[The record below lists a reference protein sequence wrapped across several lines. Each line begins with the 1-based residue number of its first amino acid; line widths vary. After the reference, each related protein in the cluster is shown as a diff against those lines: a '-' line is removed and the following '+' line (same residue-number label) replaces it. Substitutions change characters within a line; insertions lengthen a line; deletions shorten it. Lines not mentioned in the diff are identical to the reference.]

1 MFTKNSVNSSPEPG
15 KEYPMTIQKP
25 MLADNKAWN
34 PELVESNLPLL
45 GSIKLDGIRMLVHNG
60 IGYSR
65 SLKPLPNI
73 SLQAKV
79 AQYAEQLEGFDGEVI
94 VGNFTDEFC
103 FKNSHR
109 SCMKADLEAEHRFV
123 CFDMWNMPDSEYDD
137 RHAELSKRQGL
148 AHVPFV
154 QVLGYQI
161 IYTMYQLNQFA
172 EEALEYGHEGTIF
185 RRADALYKNG
195 RATTKS
201 GGLYKNKSR
210 VDTEVTITSFNEQ
223 MENLN
228 PKTTNE
234 VGRSQRSSHK
244 ENKVGKGTLGSFN
257 CTGFFE
263 DGRPFE
269 TKVGV
274 FSGFT
279 DEDKQ
284 NIWDNQEKFLSQPMK
299 IKYMGVG
306 SDQSPRTPVAL
317 GFRNKMDM

>member
-1 MFTKNSVNSSPEPG
+1 M
-15 KEYPMTIQKP
+15 IQKP

-45 GSIKLDGIRMLVHNG
+45 GFIKLDGIRMLVHDG
-60 IGYSR
+60 VGYSR
-65 SLKPLPNI
+65 SLKPLPNK

-79 AQYAEQLEGFDGEVI
+79 AEYADTLEGFDGEVI
-94 VGNFTDEFC
+94 VGPFTDEFC

-109 SCMKADLEAEHRFV
+109 ACMKADLEAEHRFV
-123 CFDMWNMPDSEYDD
+123 CFDMWDMPDTDFLG
-137 RHAELSKRQGL
+137 RHAVLSQRQSL
-148 AHVPFV
+148 ARIPFV
-154 QVLGYQI
+154 EVLDYVIVG
-161 IYTMYQLNQFA
+161 TMDVLNGFA
-172 EEALEYGHEGTIF
+172 AEALDHGHEGTIW
-185 RRADALYKNG
+185 RRGDSLYKNG
-195 RATTKS
+195 RATAKS
-201 GGLYKNKSR
+201 GALYKNKSR
-210 VDTEVTITSFNEQ
+210 VDTEVTITSFNEA

-234 VGRSQRSSHK
+234 IGRGHRSSHK
-244 ENKVGKGTLGSFN
+244 ENKVGKGTLGSFE

-263 DGRPFE
+263 DGRPFT

-284 NIWDNQEKFLSQPMK
+284 NIWDNQAKYLNEPMK

-317 GFRNKMDM
+317 GFRNSMDM